1 MSGNCSP
8 CASCKLLRRRCSQ
21 NCLFAPYF
29 PANDLHKFAMV
40 HKVFG
45 CKNLTKM
52 LKDVPVEKRED
63 VVKSLVYE
71 ANARVRNPVYGCVG
85 IISNL
90 EIQVSE
96 LQTQLAVA
104 QTEILTM
111 KMQQAFTFNNGD
123 ISP

>member
-1 MSGNCSP
+1 MSVNCSP

-29 PANDLHKFAMV
+29 PSNDLHNFAMV
-40 HKVFG
+40 HRVFG
-45 CKNLTKM
+45 CSNLTKM
-52 LKDVPVEKRED
+52 LKDVPVEQRGD
-63 VVKSLVYE
+63 AVKSLVYE

-96 LQTQLAVA
+96 LQKQLAIA
-104 QTEILTM
+104 HAEIRTM
-111 KMQQAFTFNNGD
+111 KMQQEFMFINGG

>member
-1 MSGNCSP
+1 MSVNCSP

-21 NCLFAPYF
+21 NCIFAPYF
-29 PANDLHKFAMV
+29 PPNDLHKFAMV

-52 LKDVPVEKRED
+52 LQDVPVEKRED
-63 VVKSLVYE
+63 IVKSLVYE

-85 IISNL
+85 LISNL

-104 QTEILTM
+104 QAEILTM
-111 KMQQAFTFNNGD
+111 KMQQEFTFNNGR